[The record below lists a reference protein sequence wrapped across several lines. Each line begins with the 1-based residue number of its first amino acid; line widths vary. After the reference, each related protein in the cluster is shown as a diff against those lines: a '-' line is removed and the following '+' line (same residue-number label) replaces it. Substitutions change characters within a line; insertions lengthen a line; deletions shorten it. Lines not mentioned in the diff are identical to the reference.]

1 MGFHLLE
8 RVYIPFLEVKDMK
21 KITTTLMVL
30 ALSVFFVLPLFA
42 SGATEKGTNFKD
54 LDLNTAAVKDME
66 NAWNYSVESYS
77 SQRTSLRTAMNE
89 AIEKRD
95 VEDYLELRSL
105 YNSLEYPMITKE
117 QTETLTARML
127 NTESQEEKDA
137 IASFLYENSVWYHP
151 TITFQYSV
159 TNGNFSRSYTRSYS
173 SVPGTKVTVP
183 EVKGEGVFL
192 GWSTDGESVAYKSG
206 EEITMPYSDTV
217 LYALFSTGIT
227 FKDSVSGNDTYVEGT
242 EASVPDVV
250 VTEDSGLV
258 FLGWYDQ
265 YGKKIDGDTVT
276 VENGRSKEYTALYKG
291 VEIGEASIRYYED
304 GKIPSST
311 QVVLSFP
318 IKNIGNTALRNL
330 KVSLSGEDV
339 KVLSSSFDATLIGD
353 ESSLNASFLVY
364 ADGEKGEEKVF
375 KATVEDSSGNVWTE
389 DFTFVIQ

>member
-217 LYALFSTGIT
+217 LYAPFSTGIT

-265 YGKKIDGDTVT
+265 YGNKIDGDTAT

>member
-137 IASFLYENSVWYHP
+137 MASFLYENSVWYHP
-151 TITFQYSV
+151 TLTFQYSV

-258 FLGWYDQ
+258 FLGWYDK

-389 DFTFVIQ
+389 YFTFVIQ

>member
-1 MGFHLLE
+1 
-8 RVYIPFLEVKDMK
+8 MK
-21 KITTTLMVL
+21 KINTTLMVL
-30 ALSVFFVLPLFA
+30 ALTVLVASPLFA
-42 SGATEKGTNFKD
+42 SGATEKGTNFKE
-54 LDLNTAAVKDME
+54 LDLNTASLKDME
-66 NAWNYSVESYS
+66 SAWTYSVESYNA
-77 SQRTSLRTAMNE
+77 QRTSLRGAMDE

-117 QTETLTARML
+117 QTETLTERIL
-127 NTESQEEKDA
+127 NTENQEEKDE
-137 IASFLYENSVWYHP
+137 IASFLYENSAWYHP
-151 TITFQYSV
+151 TLTFEYSV
-159 TNGNFSRSYTRSYS
+159 TNGNYSRSYRKSFS
-173 SVPGTKVTVP
+173 AVPGTTVTAP
-183 EVKGEGVFL
+183 EVKGDGVFL
-192 GWSTDGESVAYKSG
+192 GWSADGENVTYESG
-206 EEITMPYSDTV
+206 DEISMPYSDTV
-217 LYALFSTGIT
+217 LYAIFSTGIT
-227 FKDSVSGNDTYVEGT
+227 FKDSISGNDSYTEGT

-265 YGKKIDGDTVT
+265 YGKKIDGDTAT
-276 VENGRSKEYTALYKG
+276 VESGRSKEYTALYKG

-364 ADGEKGEEKVF
+364 ADGEKGEEKAF

>member
-1 MGFHLLE
+1 
-8 RVYIPFLEVKDMK
+8 MK

-137 IASFLYENSVWYHP
+137 MASFLYENSVWYHP

-227 FKDSVSGNDTYVEGT
+227 FKDSVSGNDTYVEAT

>member
-1 MGFHLLE
+1 
-8 RVYIPFLEVKDMK
+8 MK
-21 KITTTLMVL
+21 KINTTLMVL
-30 ALSVFFVLPLFA
+30 ALTVLVASPLFA
-42 SGATEKGTNFKD
+42 SGATEKGTNFKE
-54 LDLNTAAVKDME
+54 LDLNTASLKDME
-66 NAWNYSVESYS
+66 SAWTYSVESYNA
-77 SQRTSLRTAMNE
+77 QRTSLRTAMNE
-89 AIEKRD
+89 AMEKRD

-117 QTETLTARML
+117 QTETLTERIL
-127 NTESQEEKDA
+127 NTENQEEKDE
-137 IASFLYENSVWYHP
+137 IASFLYENSAWYHP
-151 TITFQYSV
+151 TLTFEYSV

-276 VENGRSKEYTALYKG
+276 VENGMSKEYIALYRG
-291 VEIGEASIRYYED
+291 VEIGDASIRYYED

-318 IKNIGNTALRNL
+318 IKNTGNTALRNL
-330 KVSLSGEDV
+330 KVSLGGEEV
-339 KVLSSSFDATLIGD
+339 KVLSSSLKATLIGD

-364 ADGEKGEEKVF
+364 VEGEKGEEKVF
-375 KATVEDSSGNVWTE
+375 TATVEDASGNVWTK
-389 DFTFVIQ
+389 DFTLTVQ

>member
-8 RVYIPFLEVKDMK
+8 RVYISFLEVKDMK

-117 QTETLTARML
+117 QTETLRARML

-137 IASFLYENSVWYHP
+137 MASFLYENSVWYHP

>member
-1 MGFHLLE
+1 
-8 RVYIPFLEVKDMK
+8 MK
-21 KITTTLMVL
+21 KITTTLIVL
-30 ALSVFFVLPLFA
+30 ALTVLVTSPLFA
-42 SGATEKGTNFKD
+42 SGATEKGTNFKE
-54 LDLNTAAVKDME
+54 LDLNTASLNDME
-66 NAWNYSVESYS
+66 SAWTYSVESYN
-77 SQRTSLRTAMNE
+77 SQRTSLRGAMDE

-117 QTETLTARML
+117 QTETLTERIL
-127 NTESQEEKDA
+127 NTENQEEKDS
-137 IASFLYENSVWYHP
+137 IASFLYENSAWYHP
-151 TITFQYSV
+151 TLTFEYSV

-265 YGKKIDGDTVT
+265 YGKKIDGDTAT

-364 ADGEKGEEKVF
+364 TDGEKGEEKVF

>member
-21 KITTTLMVL
+21 KITTTLMFLV
-30 ALSVFFVLPLFA
+30 LSVFFVLPLFA

-137 IASFLYENSVWYHP
+137 MASFLYENSVWYHP

-265 YGKKIDGDTVT
+265 YGKKIDGDTAT

>member
-192 GWSTDGESVAYKSG
+192 GWSTDGDSVAYKSG

-227 FKDSVSGNDTYVEGT
+227 VKDSVSGNDTYVEGT

-265 YGKKIDGDTVT
+265 YGNKIDGDTAT

>member
-21 KITTTLMVL
+21 KITTTLMFLV
-30 ALSVFFVLPLFA
+30 LSVFFVLPLFA

-137 IASFLYENSVWYHP
+137 MASFLYENSVWYHP

-173 SVPGTKVTVP
+173 SVPGTKVIVP

-265 YGKKIDGDTVT
+265 YGKKIDGDTAT

-364 ADGEKGEEKVF
+364 ADGEKGEEKIF

>member
-1 MGFHLLE
+1 
-8 RVYIPFLEVKDMK
+8 MK

-127 NTESQEEKDA
+127 NTESQKEKDTM
-137 IASFLYENSVWYHP
+137 ASFLYENSAWYHP
-151 TITFQYSV
+151 TITFQCSV

-173 SVPGTKVTVP
+173 SIPGTKVTVP

-265 YGKKIDGDTVT
+265 YGKKIDGDTAT

>member
-21 KITTTLMVL
+21 KITTTLMFLV
-30 ALSVFFVLPLFA
+30 LSVFFVLPLFA

-137 IASFLYENSVWYHP
+137 MASFLYENSVWYHP

-265 YGKKIDGDTVT
+265 YGKKIDGDTAT
-276 VENGRSKEYTALYKG
+276 VENGMSKEYTALYKG

-364 ADGEKGEEKVF
+364 TDGEKGEEKVF

>member
-8 RVYIPFLEVKDMK
+8 RVYIPFLEVNDMK

-137 IASFLYENSVWYHP
+137 MASFLYENSVWYHP

-265 YGKKIDGDTVT
+265 YGKKIDGDTAT

>member
-127 NTESQEEKDA
+127 STESQEEKDA
-137 IASFLYENSVWYHP
+137 MASFLYENSVWYHP

-304 GKIPSST
+304 GKIPAST

>member
-1 MGFHLLE
+1 
-8 RVYIPFLEVKDMK
+8 MK
-21 KITTTLMVL
+21 KINTTLMVL
-30 ALSVFFVLPLFA
+30 ALTVLVASPLFA
-42 SGATEKGTNFKD
+42 SGATEKGTNFKE
-54 LDLNTAAVKDME
+54 LDLNTASLKDME
-66 NAWNYSVESYS
+66 SAWTYSVESYNA
-77 SQRTSLRTAMNE
+77 QRTSLRTAMNE
-89 AIEKRD
+89 AMEKRD

-117 QTETLTARML
+117 QTETLTERIL
-127 NTESQEEKDA
+127 NTENQEEKDE
-137 IASFLYENSVWYHP
+137 IASFLYENSAWYHP
-151 TITFQYSV
+151 TLTFEYSV

-242 EASVPDVV
+242 EASVPVV
-250 VTEDSGLV
+250 TTEDSNLV
-258 FLGWYDQ
+258 FLGWYDE
-265 YGKKIDGDTVT
+265 YGKKVDGDTVT
-276 VENGRSKEYTALYKG
+276 VENGKSIEYTALYRG
-291 VEIGEASIRYYED
+291 VEIGDASIRYYED

-330 KVSLSGEDV
+330 KVSLGGEEV
-339 KVLSSSFDATLIGD
+339 KVLSSSLKATLIGD

-364 ADGEKGEEKVF
+364 VEGEKGEEKVF
-375 KATVEDSSGNVWTE
+375 TATVEDASGNVWTK
-389 DFTFVIQ
+389 DFTLTVQ

>member
-1 MGFHLLE
+1 
-8 RVYIPFLEVKDMK
+8 MK
-21 KITTTLMVL
+21 KITTTLMFLV
-30 ALSVFFVLPLFA
+30 LSVFFVLPLFA

-137 IASFLYENSVWYHP
+137 MASFLYENSVWYHP

-265 YGKKIDGDTVT
+265 YGKKIDGDTAT
-276 VENGRSKEYTALYKG
+276 VENGMSKEYTALYKG

>member
-30 ALSVFFVLPLFA
+30 TLSVFFVLPLFA

-54 LDLNTAAVKDME
+54 LDLNTAAVKDIE

>member
-1 MGFHLLE
+1 
-8 RVYIPFLEVKDMK
+8 MK
-21 KITTTLMVL
+21 KITATLMVL
-30 ALSVFFVLPLFA
+30 VLTVLVASPLFA
-42 SGATEKGTNFKD
+42 SGATEKGTNFKE
-54 LDLNTAAVKDME
+54 LDLNTASLKDME
-66 NAWNYSVESYS
+66 SAWTYSVESYNA
-77 SQRTSLRTAMNE
+77 QRTSLRTAMNE
-89 AIEKRD
+89 AMEKRD

-117 QTETLTARML
+117 QTETLTERIL
-127 NTESQEEKDA
+127 NTENQEEKDS
-137 IASFLYENSVWYHP
+137 IASFLYENSAWYHP
-151 TITFQYSV
+151 TITFQCSV

-227 FKDSVSGNDTYVEGT
+227 FKDSVSGNDSYTEGT
-242 EASVPDVV
+242 EASVPVV
-250 VTEDSGLV
+250 TTEDSNLV

-276 VENGRSKEYTALYKG
+276 VESGKSIEYTALYRG
-291 VEIGEASIRYYED
+291 VEIGDASIRYYED

-318 IKNIGNTALRNL
+318 IKNTGNTALRNL
-330 KVSLSGEDV
+330 KVSLGGEDV
-339 KVLSSSFDATLIGD
+339 KVLSSSLQATLIGD
-353 ESSLNASFLVY
+353 ASSLNASFLVY
-364 ADGEKGEEKVF
+364 AEGEKGEEKVF
-375 KATVEDSSGNVWTE
+375 KATVEDASGNVWTK
-389 DFTFVIQ
+389 DFTLTVQ

>member
-1 MGFHLLE
+1 
-8 RVYIPFLEVKDMK
+8 MK

-95 VEDYLELRSL
+95 VEDYFELRSL

-276 VENGRSKEYTALYKG
+276 VENGRNKEYTALYKG

-364 ADGEKGEEKVF
+364 TDGEKGEEKVF

>member
-389 DFTFVIQ
+389 YFTFVIQ

>member
-89 AIEKRD
+89 AMEKRD

-137 IASFLYENSVWYHP
+137 MASFLYENSVWYHP

-276 VENGRSKEYTALYKG
+276 VENGMSKEYTALYKG

-304 GKIPSST
+304 GKIPAST

>member
-42 SGATEKGTNFKD
+42 SGATENGTNFKD
-54 LDLNTAAVKDME
+54 LDLNTAAIKDME

-137 IASFLYENSVWYHP
+137 MASFLYENSVWYHP
-151 TITFQYSV
+151 TLTFQYSV

-173 SVPGTKVTVP
+173 LVPGTKVTVP

-265 YGKKIDGDTVT
+265 YGNKIDGDTAT